1 MPETAEYGTF
11 DRERLASEQR
21 DREWGESAKMEPVI
35 APTATPEELHAFLTE
50 VRATAYFSALKT
62 AQLIDKWLETH
73 PLPPPPEEEP
83 EAEAA

>member
-1 MPETAEYGTF
+1 VYF
-11 DRERLASEQR
+11 VRERASEQR
-21 DREWGESAKMEPVI
+21 DREWGESAKMGPVI

-73 PLPPPPEEEP
+73 PLPLEEP
-83 EAEAA
+83 AEEIADEPAVAAA